1 MCALPVGQ
9 LGWQK
14 RPARGQGTVPHPPC
28 PAPINLFL
36 ARGVGPIPL
45 PSKEIKGAQGDLRSA
60 GQTGWR
66 PGRSRVRLLRRLL
79 QVLPVVVPKT
89 RREGTYTRFH
99 TARLSIPTV
108 EDRGDATAWRETLRP
123 HGFPARPEANG
134 GIYYEVVR
142 SKGMYLL
149 RRSPESSY
157 TAECPRC
164 RKTLESL
171 SGVGSAA
178 APSRTIRPSRTVDTS
193 AQENKR
199 KKRRARQP
207 SSAAQLDDTN

>member
-1 MCALPVGQ
+1 MAPRCPAHRPRPCRCARYPSAR

-45 PSKEIKGAQGDLRSA
+45 PSKEIKGAQGDLGAA
-60 GQTGWR
+60 GQTGRR
-66 PGRSRVRLLRRLL
+66 PGRARVWLHRRLL
-79 QVLPVVVPKT
+79 QDATNTARGGAKKT
-89 RREGTYTRFH
+89 GGRARTRVF
-99 TARLSIPTV
+99 TLLRLSIPTV

-123 HGFPARPEANG
+123 HGFPARPESNG

-149 RRSPESSY
+149 RRSPESSF
-157 TAECPRC
+157 
-164 RKTLESL
+164 
-171 SGVGSAA
+171 
-178 APSRTIRPSRTVDTS
+178 
-193 AQENKR
+193 
-199 KKRRARQP
+199 
-207 SSAAQLDDTN
+207 

>member
-1 MCALPVGQ
+1 MAPRCPAHRPSTCRCARYPSAR

-36 ARGVGPIPL
+36 ARGVGSIPL
-45 PSKEIKGAQGDLRSA
+45 PSKEIKGAQGDLRAA

-99 TARLSIPTV
+99 TSAPFHSDSGRQGRCHRLEGDPT
-108 EDRGDATAWRETLRP
+108 
-123 HGFPARPEANG
+123 PARFSGETG
-134 GIYYEVVR
+134 SERGH
-142 SKGMYLL
+142 LL
-149 RRSPESSY
+149 R
-157 TAECPRC
+157 
-164 RKTLESL
+164 
-171 SGVGSAA
+171 GS
-178 APSRTIRPSRTVDTS
+178 TD
-193 AQENKR
+193 
-199 KKRRARQP
+199 
-207 SSAAQLDDTN
+207 